1 MNGPREIEREGGC
14 GAVHALF
21 VPYIDGEA
29 SPAERRTVEAHVATC
44 PECARRLALHRKI
57 AEALRTETSG
67 SPGLE
72 PGLAE
77 RVRVRARRGHRVRIA
92 WLAGMAALLV
102 VSSALLFWMAS
113 SPGGGPVGAPAPSDE
128 LIAALDILEALE
140 AEGVEPTL
148 DLVHLLLEVDA
159 GDGTPRQGSDI
170 LDPSIFDDVL
180 EEEL

>member
-1 MNGPREIEREGGC
+1 MSDSREIEREGSC
-14 GAVHALF
+14 VAVHTLL

-29 SPAERRTVEAHVATC
+29 SPSERRTVEAHVATC
-44 PECARRLALHRKI
+44 PDCARGLAVHRKI
-57 AEALRTETSG
+57 AATLRAETSG
-67 SPGLE
+67 SPGLV

-77 RVRVRARRGHRVRIA
+77 RVRVRGRRGRRVRVA

-102 VSSALLFWMAS
+102 VSSPLLFWMAS
-113 SPGGGPVGAPAPSDE
+113 PSGGGAVVVPAPSDE
-128 LIAALDILEALE
+128 MIAALDLLEALE

-148 DLVHLLLEVDA
+148 DLVNLLLEVDE
-159 GDGTPRQGSDI
+159 GDGTHRHGSDL